1 MNERVNWFFCPRGW
15 VDYAVIAATLVFVG
29 FAVAS
34 SMPMH
39 DAPVG
44 WAVSTGPS
52 MAPTLSE
59 GPTLLVYVE
68 TGSYEPGDIVV
79 FDEHLSGDPTV
90 HRVVDSWGEVVVA
103 QGDANGMPD
112 HPVLH
117 EHVYGEVVFH
127 VDLP

>member
-1 MNERVNWFFCPRGW
+1 MNDRAVWFFRPQGW
-15 VDYAVIAATLVFVG
+15 FDFVVIAATLVFFG
-29 FAVAS
+29 FAIAS

-52 MAPTLSE
+52 MAPTMSE

-68 TGSYEPGDIVV
+68 TGSYEPGDIVL
-79 FDEHLSGDPTV
+79 FDAQLSEGPVV

-103 QGDANGMPD
+103 QGDANDKPD

-127 VDLP
+127 FDLP